1 MSSEQPSPQYTY
13 LTLPP
18 VASLRSCIGLILV
31 GMAARA
37 EIGVGGLEEAVE
49 KLEHEHS
56 GNRSTGYRFSL
67 GEESVIVEVKEVESA
82 ASEAGAVASGEEC
95 WRRVVEMSS

>member
-1 MSSEQPSPQYTY
+1 MSSERPSPHYTY

-18 VASLRSCIGLILV
+18 VASLRSCIGLILA

-37 EIGVGGLEEAVE
+37 EVGVGGLEEAVE

-56 GNRSTGYRFSL
+56 GNRPTGYRFSL
-67 GEESVIVEVKEVESA
+67 GEGSVIVEVKELENA
-82 ASEAGAVASGEEC
+82 ASEAGPAGSGEEC
-95 WRRVVEMSS
+95 WRRIVEMST